1 MIYNST
7 CLRRRS
13 FIFKGNIRRFDIK
26 KIDFNG
32 SKIKILEY
40 ETPIVK
46 KDALFYVNMVGN
58 IISFDYDT
66 KLANVEEARDVSIS
80 MIKSLDQ
87 DLAKVGCIFFNEN
100 ELVHSESLNRHDF
113 KVLKKEFKKKY
124 DNRKNN

>member
-1 MIYNST
+1 MKK
-7 CLRRRS
+7 
-13 FIFKGNIRRFDIK
+13 IFKGNIRRFDIK

-32 SKIKILEY
+32 NKIKILEY

-46 KDALFYVNMVGN
+46 KDSLFYVNMVGN

-87 DLAKVGCIFFNEN
+87 

-124 DNRKNN
+124 DNRKNKM

>member
-1 MIYNST
+1 M
-7 CLRRRS
+7 RK
-13 FIFKGNIRRFDIK
+13 FFKGNIRRFDIK

-66 KLANVEEARDVSIS
+66 KLANIEEARDVSIS

-124 DNRKNN
+124 DNRKNKM